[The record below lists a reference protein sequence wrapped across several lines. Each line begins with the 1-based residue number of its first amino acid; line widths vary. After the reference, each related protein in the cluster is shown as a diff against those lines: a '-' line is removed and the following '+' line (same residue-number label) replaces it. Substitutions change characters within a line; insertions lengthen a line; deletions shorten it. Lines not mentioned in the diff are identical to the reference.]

1 MIEKHTKE
9 SEHIA
14 DISED
19 IKNGIIDF
27 EEIINII
34 SDTKQNP

>member
-1 MIEKHTKE
+1 MIEKHTTE

-14 DISED
+14 DLSED

-34 SDTKQNP
+34 SDTKENL